1 MNWKEIYRYLGYRG
15 REPGPEIQRAVRDTA
30 LRTEAACTP
39 RWAWKRVPV
48 SALPGGLSLGGW
60 ELKSLELAAHLTG
73 CEEAFLMAATLGSGV
88 DLLLR
93 RLEKQDMSRA
103 VIAQAAAAALIEEFC
118 DRVEEE
124 LALQAPGLFLRPRF
138 SPGYGDFDIACQR
151 EFLQRLDT
159 ARRIGLS
166 MTDTCMLIPSKSV
179 TAVIGLAA
187 DAGGCHRGKC
197 SRCGNT
203 GCPFRQEDIPPMKG

>member
-1 MNWKEIYRYLGYRG
+1 MNWEEIYRYLGYRG
-15 REPGPEIQRAVRDTA
+15 REPGPEDRKIIQDTA
-30 LRTEAACTP
+30 LKTEAAAAP
-39 RWAWKRVPV
+39 RWTWQRVAV
-48 SALPGGLSLGGW
+48 SAFSGGLSLGGW
-60 ELKSLELAAHLTG
+60 EVKSSGLAAHLAG
-73 CEEAFLMAATLGSGV
+73 CGEAFLMAATLGSGV

-103 VIAQAAAAALIEEFC
+103 VAAQAAAAALIEEFC
-118 DRVEEE
+118 DRAEEE
-124 LALQAPGLFLRPRF
+124 LARQAPGLFLRPRF
-138 SPGYGDFDIACQR
+138 SPGYSDFDIACQR

-166 MTDTCMLIPSKSV
+166 ATDTCMLVPSKSV
-179 TAVIGLAA
+179 TAVIGLSA

-203 GCPFRQEDIPPMKG
+203 GCPFRREDIPATKG